1 MTATDRAYYVTN
13 EKTGASE
20 RFTNKAKARKAY
32 RSAQKA
38 GEYVSAAT
46 FLEREGHRT
55 RLDNGIPEWTL

>member
-13 EKTGASE
+13 EKTGAAQ

-32 RSAQKA
+32 REAQKA

-46 FLEREGHRT
+46 FMVREGHRT
-55 RLDNGIPEWTL
+55 RLDNGNPEWAL